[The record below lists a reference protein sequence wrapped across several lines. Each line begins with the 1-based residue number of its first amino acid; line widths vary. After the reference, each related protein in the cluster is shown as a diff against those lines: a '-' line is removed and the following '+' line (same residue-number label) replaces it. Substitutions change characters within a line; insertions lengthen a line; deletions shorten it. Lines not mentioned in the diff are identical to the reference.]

1 MHVRR
6 GYARLPLA
14 PTPLPT
20 RNVAAASSTGFAGV
34 LLTLFPPMY
43 FSFSKVLIY
52 IYIYSLD
59 GHHCVP
65 LQQSRL
71 LTCHPPPSLFPPT
84 IPLYCRRTAV
94 YRPGPVKVRYYFRG
108 EQLIHFALT
117 MFRCYTCF
125 TFLVIIATRS
135 LVAWSASCNSNTSTF
150 SPTSQCR
157 GRRWPC
163 CSVNSKR

>member
-1 MHVRR
+1 MIRT
-6 GYARLPLA
+6 PPFSPDA
-14 PTPLPT
+14 PPNPKRSCSKQHRFCWRT
-20 RNVAAASSTGFAGV
+20 AHAFSSTCIF
-34 LLTLFPPMY
+34 LFPK
-43 FSFSKVLIY
+43 FLY

-108 EQLIHFALT
+108 EQLIYFALT

-135 LVAWSASCNSNTSTF
+135 LVAWSASCNINTSTL